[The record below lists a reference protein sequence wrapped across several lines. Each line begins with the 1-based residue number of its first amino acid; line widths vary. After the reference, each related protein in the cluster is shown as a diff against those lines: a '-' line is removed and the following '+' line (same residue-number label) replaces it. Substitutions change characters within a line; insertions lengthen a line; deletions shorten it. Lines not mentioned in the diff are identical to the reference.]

1 MKQAYGEVNNM
12 VVESKSVSGRIFDI
26 INTLFLVLLM
36 IVTLYP
42 FIYVLFASFSIPAR
56 FLKHDFTI
64 LYKPLGFQTET
75 YRLVLQNA
83 MIVRGFFN
91 SVFYVLAG
99 CCISMFLTFLGAY
112 ALSRTGYYFKRALT
126 FFVLFTMY
134 FSGGLIPTFLWVQE
148 LGLLDTIWAIL
159 LPNAMSTYNMI
170 VLRTAFAAV
179 PKSLEE
185 SVKIDG
191 GNDFVIL
198 FRIMIPLCI
207 PTIAVVGLFYAV
219 GRWNEWFNAVI
230 YLRTRI
236 LYPMQLILREILITG
251 TADYIAQNA
260 SMGVGDELTAARE
273 LIKYAAIIIT
283 TVPILVVYPFI
294 QKYFVKGMMLGALKE

>member
-1 MKQAYGEVNNM
+1 M
-12 VVESKSVSGRIFDI
+12 VVESKSISGRIFDC
-26 INTLFLVLLM
+26 INTLFLIFLV

-42 FIYVLFASFSIPAR
+42 FIYVLFASFSMPAR
-56 FLKHDFTI
+56 FLKHDFII
-64 LYKPLGFQTET
+64 LLKPLGFQTQT
-75 YRLVLQNA
+75 YKLVFQNA

-99 CCISMFLTFLGAY
+99 CSISMFLTFLGAY
-112 ALSRTGYYFKRALT
+112 ALSRTGYYFKRLIT
-126 FFVLFTMY
+126 FIILFTMY

-198 FRIMIPLCI
+198 FKIMVPLCI

-230 YLRTRI
+230 YLRTRT

-251 TADYIAQNA
+251 TADYIARNA

-273 LIKYAAIIIT
+273 LIKYAAIIVT
-283 TVPILVVYPFI
+283 TVPILLVYPFI
-294 QKYFVKGMMLGALKE
+294 QKYFVKGMMLGAIKE